1 MATRMSMMQ
10 KMIRI
15 LKIAKKP
22 KWNEVW
28 LIIKITFVGV
38 LVLGITGF
46 LIRMTITALQLNK

>member
-22 KWNEVW
+22 KWDEVW